1 VRLLSQSS
9 VVGAPG
15 GCRPTSG
22 KDGRAENLAQ
32 DGGEG
37 GEVAGVPPVLPV
49 DAAAGAAVAFYGEM
63 PERLRAVLDGF
74 HGQPRGSVV
83 RSDDPAR
90 GCKEVVGIALIRRAK
105 WSFRGCC
112 FGRGGETGHRPT

>member
-1 VRLLSQSS
+1 MRLLSQSS
-9 VVGAPG
+9 MVWRVRWEP
-15 GCRPTSG
+15 PTSG
-22 KDGRAENLAQ
+22 KDGRAENREQ
-32 DGGEG
+32 DGGED

-90 GCKEVVGIALIRRAK
+90 GCREAVRRL
-105 WSFRGCC
+105 WGLR
-112 FGRGGETGHRPT
+112 